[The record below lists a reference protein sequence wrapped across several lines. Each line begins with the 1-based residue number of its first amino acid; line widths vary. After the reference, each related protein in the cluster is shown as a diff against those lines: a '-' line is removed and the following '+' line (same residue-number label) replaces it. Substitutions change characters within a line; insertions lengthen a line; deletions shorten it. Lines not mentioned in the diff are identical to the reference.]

1 MTLYNMATEKTKTK
15 KEAEPIATDTPIR
28 VEASTRKEATAKV
41 KALLEQA
48 KKEGLVTDCS
58 GFVIFDEQ
66 NLSFYSN
73 LIFNN
78 PKNI

>member
-1 MTLYNMATEKTKTK
+1 MMTTEKTKTK

-41 KALLEQA
+41 KALIEQA
-48 KKEGLVTDCS
+48 KKEGLVTDSS

-66 NLSFYSN
+66 NLAFFSV
-73 LIFNN
+73 LKFND